1 MKGAQGR
8 KERWRDR
15 LRAQGYKQL
24 EVWLPT
30 DALETLDAI
39 KTDLGLGS
47 RNEALMLVVET
58 QLEKLGSPQERAEGP
73 VDVKTPSS
81 SPNVSVGPERS
92 S

>member
-1 MKGAQGR
+1 MKSAQGR

-15 LRAQGYKQL
+15 LRAQGCKQL
-24 EVWLPT
+24 EVWLPI

-58 QLEKLGSPQERAEGP
+58 QFEKLGSPQERAESP
-73 VDVKTPSS
+73 VDVETSS
-81 SPNVSVGPERS
+81 PSPNVSEGP
-92 S
+92 